1 MMPDPEGEVNWTS
14 ARKLSAPSF
23 TETAALSSFIWTFLT
38 SFMQA
43 FLCRRFAYVS
53 CLPHLSPAWCYLL
66 HPTFLWSLKYNFV
79 ILQKLSK
86 CWPYV
91 ELGVGGLYR
100 MFRHNL
106 SQLKTNTNH
115 MHFFPPSLIM
125 FTFVIYIFSSPHLPL
140 FTFIMSV
147 YHCRFSDVKLNS
159 PVSGTDD
166 NSDSQS
172 RLYPVSLCFSP
183 SLYCSLNLSPWK
195 NKNTAMGDISVG
207 VKSYH
212 S

>member
-1 MMPDPEGEVNWTS
+1 ML
-14 ARKLSAPSF
+14 A
-23 TETAALSSFIWTFLT
+23 
-38 SFMQA
+38 
-43 FLCRRFAYVS
+43 LCRVGGWWIVSYVS
-53 CLPHLSPAWCYLL
+53 AQ
-66 HPTFLWSLKYNFV
+66 FV
-79 ILQKLSK
+79 TAQNKHQS
-86 CWPYV
+86 YA
-91 ELGVGGLYR
+91 
-100 MFRHNL
+100 
-106 SQLKTNTNH
+106 
-115 MHFFPPSLIM
+115 FFPPSLIM